1 MDLCW
6 QSNVLFFNM
15 LSRLVITFL
24 PRTKRLLIS
33 WLQSPSAEILEPGKI
48 KSAIVST
55 VSPSITHEVMGPDA
69 MIFVFWMCS
78 PFTTRPVFP
87 ALGPL
92 QALREEVLWCL
103 AMVHLCVTTKT
114 SGEPLS
120 ERSLCL
126 KFGQPSWSS
135 LFLLPSVDFSTCH
148 FLPVVITSYY
158 LGYSFPSQL
167 FSRPVLSDS
176 ATPWT
181 AACQASLSLTPPS
194 ERCSSQYL

>member
-1 MDLCW
+1 MKIAVNGKWLCA
-6 QSNVLFFNM
+6 NVDGYFPFLLAYISLFGSHS
-15 LSRLVITFL
+15 LKASH
-24 PRTKRLLIS
+24 
-33 WLQSPSAEILEPGKI
+33 SPSFFCSQFMRILLLLFYR
-48 KSAIVST
+48 S
-55 VSPSITHEVMGPDA
+55 DL
-69 MIFVFWMCS
+69 CS